1 MRVQS
6 RSRRGRAGCRE
17 ATLRPSSLIVALAS
31 AAARRPPPAACP
43 PPVASE
49 AVAVGRAAR
58 APPARRAG
66 AARLPRRPL
75 HLHHVE
81 YDVFLLGTG
90 SKGLLAALR
99 PMHAKR
105 DSPRRRGVLVLVR
118 FAFCVF

>member
-17 ATLRPSSLIVALAS
+17 ATLRPSSPRLCRR
-31 AAARRPPPAACP
+31 RRPPPAACP

-81 YDVFLLGTG
+81 YDVFLLG

-118 FAFCVF
+118 FCVF